1 VHSPLECTHIN
12 QPEELQMTLEKDL
25 YPFQYNF
32 IGMYGNE
39 ETLVI
44 HAESSTKANELFEQ
58 FFPYAT
64 EVELVKDF
72 A

>member
-1 VHSPLECTHIN
+1 MNI
-12 QPEELQMTLEKDL
+12 EKDL
-25 YPFQYNF
+25 YPYQFNF

-44 HAESSTKANELFEQ
+44 YAKTSTKANELFEQ
-58 FFPYAT
+58 FCPYAT
-64 EVELVKDF
+64 EVELLKDF

>member
-1 VHSPLECTHIN
+1 
-12 QPEELQMTLEKDL
+12 MKLEKNL
-25 YPFQYNF
+25 HPYQYTF

-44 HAESSTKANELFEQ
+44 HAESSTKANELFEK

-64 EVELVKDF
+64 DVELEKDYI
-72 A
+72 

>member
-1 VHSPLECTHIN
+1 MI
-12 QPEELQMTLEKDL
+12 LEKEL
-25 YPFQYNF
+25 FPYQFNF

-44 HAESSTKANELFEQ
+44 HAQSSTKATELFDQ